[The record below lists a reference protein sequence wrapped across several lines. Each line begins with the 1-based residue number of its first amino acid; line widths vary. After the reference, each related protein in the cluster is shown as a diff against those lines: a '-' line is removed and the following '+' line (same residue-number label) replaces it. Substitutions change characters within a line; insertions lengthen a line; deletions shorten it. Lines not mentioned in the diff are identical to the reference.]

1 MVKIWR
7 NRIWAGTQ
15 VLANCPARYK
25 TGVMDMMAE
34 DLEDGIHNLDE
45 LKQLVEN
52 GNVTTEEY
60 KQITGEDYDE

>member
-25 TGVMDMMAE
+25 AGVMDMMTE
-34 DLEDGIHNLDE
+34 DLEDGIHTLDE

-52 GNVTTEEY
+52 GNVTPEEY

>member
-15 VLANCPARYK
+15 VLANCPSRYK
-25 TGVMDMMAE
+25 AGVIEMMAE
-34 DLEDGIHNLDE
+34 DIQNGVHTIDE
-45 LKQLVEN
+45 LRQLVES
-52 GNVTTEEY
+52 GNVTPEEY

>member
-15 VLANCPARYK
+15 VLVNCPARYK
-25 TGVMDMMAE
+25 TGVMDMMTE
-34 DLEDGIHNLDE
+34 DLEDGIHTLAE

-52 GNVTTEEY
+52 GNVTPEEY

>member
-34 DLEDGIHNLDE
+34 DLEDNQEVGDKITLY
-45 LKQLVEN
+45 
-52 GNVTTEEY
+52 EY
-60 KQITGEDYDE
+60 